1 MDAGIENLLM
11 LDGEIIEADSELEY
25 FARFSAIRA
34 DITEG
39 RPNGI
44 KYSLTLH
51 DKDNQRLMG
60 FDNAH
65 AIEDKRKGK
74 FSHHRKVT
82 RWDHKHKFKDV
93 RVVVPYEYETAEKL
107 LTDFW
112 IAVDEAIA
120 LDKQRR

>member
-1 MDAGIENLLM
+1 MDTGIENLLM

-25 FARFSAIRA
+25 FARFSVIRA

-39 RPNGI
+39 RPHGV

-74 FSHHRKVT
+74 FSHHRKMT
-82 RWDHKHKFKDV
+82 RWDHKHKFKEV
-93 RVVVPYEYETAEKL
+93 NVITPYEYETAEKL
-107 LTDFW
+107 LCDFW
-112 IAVDEAIA
+112 TAVDEAIA
-120 LDKQRR
+120 LDKQRS